1 VAPADVKK
9 TTLKNIMAAEG
20 RAPTAGEYIVHHL
33 QHLQNT
39 KQKAVV
45 DFSVFNIDSIFWAVL
60 LGVIGSYLLWR
71 AASKAT
77 SGVPGRFQAAVEIL
91 VEMVE
96 TQAKGIVH
104 NAQSRKL
111 VAPLALTVFVWIF
124 LMNAMDLLPVD
135 LLPAIWH
142 VAGPAMGAP
151 DYMRVV
157 PTADLSVTM
166 GLSLSVLIVC
176 LVYNVK
182 IKGVG
187 GWAHELVSAPFGT
200 SKNPLFAIP
209 LGIANLLMQIIEFV
223 AKTVSHGMRLFG
235 NMYAGE
241 LIFMLIALMG
251 GAFFSVGLGT
261 GLALALGHIIAGT
274 AWAIFHILIITLQ
287 AFVFMML
294 TLVYIG
300 QAHDAH

>member
-1 VAPADVKK
+1 
-9 TTLKNIMAAEG
+9 MAAENAAG
-20 RAPTAGEYIVHHL
+20 HGGQTAGEYIVHHL
-33 QHLQNT
+33 THWRNKEL
-39 KQKAVV
+39 VGPF
-45 DFSVFNIDSIFWAVL
+45 DLSVINIDSTIFSIL
-60 LGVIGSYLLWR
+60 LGVIGCFLLWK
-71 AASKAT
+71 AARKAT

-91 VEMVE
+91 VEMVDA
-96 TQAKGIVH
+96 QAKGIVH

-124 LMNAMDLLPVD
+124 LLNAMDLLPVD
-135 LLPAIWH
+135 LLPAIWAA
-142 VAGPAMGAP
+142 VYGAAGHDPHHAF
-151 DYMRVV
+151 MRSV

-166 GLSLSVLIVC
+166 GLSLGVLITC
-176 LVYNVK
+176 LAYNVK

-187 GWAHELVSAPFGT
+187 GWVHELFTAPFG
-200 SKNPLFAIP
+200 NHWALYPF
-209 LGIANLLMQIIEFV
+209 NFLMQMIEFV

-241 LIFMLIALMG
+241 LIFLLIALMG
-251 GAFFSVGLGT
+251 GAFASVSLGT
-261 GLALALGHIIAGT
+261 GIALAIGHIIAGS

-300 QAHDAH
+300 QAHDHH

>member
-1 VAPADVKK
+1 
-9 TTLKNIMAAEG
+9 MAAQG
-20 RAPTAGEYIVHHL
+20 HAPTAGEYIIHHL
-33 QHLQNT
+33 THLQNK
-39 KQKAVV
+39 KQATVV
-45 DFSVFNIDSIFWAVL
+45 DFSVFNFDSIFWAVL
-60 LGVIGSYLLWR
+60 LGTVGCYFLWR

-104 NAQSRKL
+104 NAHSRKL
-111 VAPLALTVFVWIF
+111 VAPLALTVFVWIL

-135 LLPAIWH
+135 LIPYIVEH
-142 VAGPAMGAP
+142 GGIAG
-151 DYMRVV
+151 YQRVV
-157 PTADLSVTM
+157 PTADLSITM
-166 GLSLSVLIVC
+166 GLSVSVLLVC

-182 IKGVG
+182 IKGLG

-200 SKNPLFAIP
+200 SKNPLFAIL
-209 LGIANLLMQIIEFV
+209 LGIVNFAMQIVEFI

-251 GAFFSVGLGT
+251 GAWTLSATGI
-261 GLALALGHIIAGT
+261 GLAIGHVIAGT

-287 AFVFMML
+287 AFIFMML
-294 TLVYIG
+294 ALIYLG
-300 QAHDAH
+300 QAHDTH

>member
-1 VAPADVKK
+1 
-9 TTLKNIMAAEG
+9 MAAEG
-20 RAPTAGEYIVHHL
+20 HAPTAGEYIIHHL
-33 QHLQNT
+33 THLQNH
-39 KQKAVV
+39 KQKSVV
-45 DFSVFNIDSIFWAVL
+45 DFSVVNYDSIFWAVL
-60 LGVIGSYLLWR
+60 LGVVGCFFLWR

-77 SGVPGRFQAAVEIL
+77 SGVPGRFQAAVELL
-91 VEMVE
+91 VEMVDS
-96 TQAKGIVH
+96 QAKGIVH
-104 NAQSRKL
+104 SAQSRKL

-135 LLPAIWH
+135 LIPYIVEHGGIAN
-142 VAGPAMGAP
+142 
-151 DYMRVV
+151 YQRVV

-166 GLSLSVLIVC
+166 GLSLSVLLVC
-176 LVYNVK
+176 LFYNVK
-182 IKGVG
+182 IKGLG

-200 SKNPLFAIP
+200 SKNPLFAVV
-209 LGIANLLMQIIEFV
+209 LGIVNFAMQIIEFV

-251 GAFFSVGLGT
+251 GAWSLSATGI
-261 GLALALGHIIAGT
+261 GLAIGQIIAGSV
-274 AWAIFHILIITLQ
+274 WAIFHILIITLQ

-294 TLVYIG
+294 TLVYVG

>member
-1 VAPADVKK
+1 
-9 TTLKNIMAAEG
+9 MAAAQG
-20 RAPTAGEYIVHHL
+20 QGPTAGEYIVHHL
-33 QHLQNT
+33 QHLQNH
-39 KQKAVV
+39 KQTGVV
-45 DFSVFNIDSIFWAVL
+45 DFTVFNVDSIFYAVL
-60 LGVIGSYLLWR
+60 LGVVACYLLYR
-71 AASKAT
+71 AAAKAT
-77 SGVPGRFQAAVEIL
+77 SGVPGRFQAAVELL
-91 VEMVE
+91 VEMVDS
-96 TQAKGIVH
+96 QAKGIVH
-104 NAQSRKL
+104 SATSRKL

-166 GLSLSVLIVC
+166 GLSLSVLLIC
-176 LVYNVK
+176 LYYNVK
-182 IKGVG
+182 IKGLG
-187 GWAHELVSAPFGT
+187 GWVHELFSAPFGD
-200 SKNPLFAIP
+200 KWFLYPINFA
-209 LGIANLLMQIIEFV
+209 MQMIEFI

-251 GAFFSVGLGT
+251 GAWSLSATGI
-261 GLALALGHIIAGT
+261 GLAVGHIIAGSV
-274 AWAIFHILIITLQ
+274 WAIFHILIITLQ

-294 TLVYIG
+294 TLVYVG